1 CWRDGGLGQAER
13 AVMTPALPRIRVC
26 DNKRFLVTEDGQPFF
41 WLGDTAWELFHR
53 LKREEAEVYFADRQA
68 KRFTLI
74 QAVALA
80 EFNGLNTPNAYGE
93 LPLIDNNPA
102 CPNEAY
108 FAYVDELIHLAELH
122 GLYIGL
128 LPAWGDKVC
137 KLWGV
142 GPQVLNEANA
152 RAYGRYLGERYRQQ
166 TNLVWILGGDRPA
179 VHTSGDYRL
188 IWRAMAAGIDEGT
201 GGNALMTY
209 HPTAGSESTSAWL
222 HQEQW
227 LDINMMQSGH
237 GSGHDVPVWEWIAR
251 DYALLPTKPTLDAE
265 PNYED
270 HPVNPWPKWDPAL
283 GYYRDHDVR
292 KQIYRSVFAGAC
304 GVTYGHHALWQFYEP
319 SRELINHADRTWLDA
334 LDRPGASQVQYL
346 RALMESR
353 PYLTRIPD
361 PALLQTDAGLAGE
374 HVEAT
379 RDAGGTYAFI
389 YFPLARTMRVD
400 LTRLCGER
408 VNAVWY
414 DPRTGQYLP
423 IGVYTCQPALFTP
436 PAEGPDWVLVLDSLN
451 Q

>member
-1 CWRDGGLGQAER
+1 MMA
-13 AVMTPALPRIRVC
+13 PALPRIRVS
-26 DNKRFLVTEDGQPFF
+26 DDKRFLVTYDGQPFF

-53 LKREEAEVYFADRQA
+53 LKREEAETYFADRQA

-80 EFNGLNTPNAYGE
+80 EFDGLNTPNAYGE
-93 LPLIDNNPA
+93 RPLIDNDPQ

-108 FAYVDELIHLAELH
+108 FAYVDELIRLAELH

-128 LPAWGDKVC
+128 LPTWGDKVS
-137 KLWGV
+137 KIWGV
-142 GPQVLNEANA
+142 GPEVFNEANA
-152 RAYGRYLGERYRQQ
+152 RAYGSFLGKRYCQQ

-179 VHTSGDYRL
+179 VHSSSDDRQ

-201 GGNALMTY
+201 GGAALMTY
-209 HPTAGSESTSAWL
+209 HPTGGTESTSAWL

-237 GSGHDVPVWEWIAR
+237 GNGHDVPVWEWIAR
-251 DYALLPTKPTLDAE
+251 DYALLPPKPTLDAE

-270 HPVNPWPKWDPAL
+270 HPVNPWPKWDPSL
-283 GYYRDHDVR
+283 GYFRDDDVR

-304 GVTYGHHALWQFYEP
+304 GVTYGHHALWQFYDS
-319 SRELINHADRTWLDA
+319 SRELVNHADRTWLEA
-334 LDRPGASQVQYL
+334 LNRPGGSQVQYL

-361 PALLQTDAGLAGE
+361 QALLQTEPGLAGE
-374 HVEAT
+374 HVQAT
-379 RDAGGTYAFI
+379 RDAEGTYAFI
-389 YFPLARTMRVD
+389 YFPLVRTIRVD
-400 LTRLCGER
+400 LTRLRGER

-414 DPRTGQYLP
+414 DPRNGQYAP
-423 IGVYTCQPALFTP
+423 IGVYARQSTLFTP
-436 PAEGPDWVLVLDSLN
+436 PAQGPDWVLVLDSLN
-451 Q
+451 EWVNE